1 MAMKKAIMNDKHIIK
16 MAMAVSGCDLKKVAE
31 KTGTSYANAYNKI
44 HKSEGVISLY
54 TLYSVLHEMGFDI
67 VIRDHDKQYGG
78 VEYTLMEKQDGD
90 GEWEKRLEH
99 ELVDAKHHVST
110 VNSMT
115 KDGQIKTVQV
125 VNALPENAKDD
136 AKPHNSDN
144 EPNEYPSSAKNPIV
158 SRCVQDEYTKMRVEE
173 IKKKLDEAFC
183 KGD

>member
-31 KTGTSYANAYNKI
+31 KTGTSYATAYNKI
-44 HKSEGVISLY
+44 HKSDGVISLY

-110 VNSMT
+110 VKIMT
-115 KDGQIKTVQV
+115 K
-125 VNALPENAKDD
+125 ED
-136 AKPHNSDN
+136 AKPHNSAN
-144 EPNEYPSSAKNPIV
+144 EPNEYPSLAKNPIGGK
-158 SRCVQDEYTKMRVEE
+158 CVQDEYTKMRVEE